1 MSVAQQL
8 PSSSKRAG
16 EAEVNGA
23 VRIATPVVTA
33 SVDKLTSSLQSLAAQ
48 CAVRTIIGEAIPSP
62 SPLTGAANVSERT
75 AEAANAAF
83 RGGNPI
89 YEPPYT
95 PGTVVREFT
104 TTQST
109 ILVRVTGDPTSTTGR
124 FFVQASEIAGKT
136 PEEIRIYLG
145 LEATPTYIQRVTIPV
160 GTVLREGKVGPQLRF
175 AEPTVSPGAIQFQA
189 AGTSRIDVSNFGNLI
204 PIRPGVPVR

>member
-1 MSVAQQL
+1 
-8 PSSSKRAG
+8 
-16 EAEVNGA
+16 
-23 VRIATPVVTA
+23 VTA
-33 SVDKLTSSLQSLAAQ
+33 Q
-48 CAVRTIIGEAIPSP
+48 E
-62 SPLTGAANVSERT
+62 T
-75 AEAANAAF
+75 AEAANAGF

-95 PGTVVREFT
+95 PGTVVREFI
-104 TTQST
+104 TTQPT
-109 ILVRVTGDPTSTTGR
+109 TLVRVTVDPSSTTGR

-145 LEATPTYIQRVTIPV
+145 LEVTPAYIQRVTIPV

-189 AGTSRIDVSNFGNLI
+189 SGPRIADTNFGNLI
-204 PIRPGVPVR
+204 AIRPGVPVR